1 MGSGFESL
9 MPLFLSEAERILSEM
24 ETACHALL
32 DTPDDSKHR
41 DVICRG
47 AHTIKGSAAV
57 MELTEV
63 SEFVAVIER
72 SLGCFKG
79 EPRPFDAA
87 LDAKIR
93 ESIDLTRQL
102 VQEVA
107 AGDDAE
113 RIADR
118 ARMAEL
124 TQDG

>member
-1 MGSGFESL
+1 MASGFENL
-9 MPLFLSEAERILSEM
+9 MPLFLSEAERILKEM
-24 ETACHALL
+24 ETACHTLL
-32 DTPDDSKHR
+32 DTPDDTKLR

-47 AHTIKGSAAV
+47 AHTVKGSAAV

-63 SEFVAVIER
+63 AGFVAVIER
-72 SLGCFKG
+72 SLGCFRG
-79 EPRPFDAA
+79 EPQPFDAA

-102 VQEVA
+102 VQELS
-107 AGDDAE
+107 AGDGAE

-124 TQDG
+124 TQEG

>member
-1 MGSGFESL
+1 MASGFENL
-9 MPLFLSEAERILSEM
+9 MPLFLSEAERILNEM
-24 ETACHALL
+24 ETACHTLL
-32 DTPDDSKHR
+32 DTPDDTNLR

-57 MELTEV
+57 MQLTEV
-63 SEFVAVIER
+63 ASFVVIIER
-72 SLGCFKG
+72 SLGCFRG
-79 EPRPFDAA
+79 EPHPFDPAV
-87 LDAKIR
+87 DSKIR

-102 VQEVA
+102 IQELA
-107 AGDDAE
+107 AGDGAE

>member
-1 MGSGFESL
+1 MASGFENL
-9 MPLFLSEAERILSEM
+9 MPLFLSEAERILKEM
-24 ETACHALL
+24 ETACHNLL
-32 DTPDDSKHR
+32 DTPGDTNLR

-63 SEFVAVIER
+63 AGFVAVIER
-72 SLGCFKG
+72 SLGCFRG
-79 EPRPFDAA
+79 EPQPFDAA

-102 VQEVA
+102 VQELS
-107 AGDDAE
+107 AGDGAE

-124 TQDG
+124 TQEG

>member
-1 MGSGFESL
+1 MGGGFESL
-9 MPLFLSEAERILSEM
+9 MPLFLSEAERILKEM
-24 ETACHALL
+24 ETACHTLL
-32 DTPDDSKHR
+32 DTPDDAKPR

-63 SEFVAVIER
+63 ADFVVVIER
-72 SLGCFKG
+72 SLGCFRG
-79 EPRPFDAA
+79 EPQPFNAA

-102 VQEVA
+102 VQELT
-107 AGDDAE
+107 AGDGAE

>member
-1 MGSGFESL
+1 MGSGFENL
-9 MPLFLSEAERILSEM
+9 MPLFLSEAERILKGM

-32 DTPDDSKHR
+32 DTPDDSNLR

-63 SEFVAVIER
+63 ADFVAVIER
-72 SLGCFKG
+72 SLGCFRG
-79 EPRPFDAA
+79 EPRPFDTA

-102 VQEVA
+102 VQEIA
-107 AGDDAE
+107 AGDGAE